1 MGKPRKEVPKEVCE
15 IAKSLASLV
24 HEIDQEKTSLKQFE
38 KKS

>member
-1 MGKPRKEVPKEVCE
+1 MEKARKEVPKEICE

-24 HEIDQEKTSLKQFE
+24 HEIDQEKADLKQFE